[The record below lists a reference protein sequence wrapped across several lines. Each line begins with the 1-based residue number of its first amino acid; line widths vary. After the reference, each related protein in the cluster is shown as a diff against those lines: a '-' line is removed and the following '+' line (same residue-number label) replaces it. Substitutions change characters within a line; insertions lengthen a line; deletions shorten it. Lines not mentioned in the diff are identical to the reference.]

1 MISNPI
7 KRRGHARLITT
18 AILLGATQATW
29 ADASSTTDCDV
40 HAAAMVA
47 EMKASAKTPMSEQ
60 EITLVRD
67 TARKSCLA
75 QRGGA
80 PAASSAVA
88 PAPVVSAAPAPAPAP
103 ATASKAKADN
113 SFFGTLGAI
122 FSGPTERKP
131 GNQRLLDRSQ
141 H

>member
-1 MISNPI
+1 MVIHNSKTSRKLALVVTAGLVI
-7 KRRGHARLITT
+7 GTTQGARAEPSL
-18 AILLGATQATW
+18 AT
-29 ADASSTTDCDV
+29 SCDV
-40 HAAAMVA
+40 HAVAMVA
-47 EMKASAKTPMSEQ
+47 EMKASAAQPMSDQ
-60 EITLVRD
+60 EVALVRE

-75 QRGGA
+75 QSGGNATAAVTA
-80 PAASSAVA
+80 PQAKTT
-88 PAPVVSAAPAPAPAP
+88 P
-103 ATASKAKADN
+103 ATQAKSDN

>member
-1 MISNPI
+1 MIHNSKTSRKHVQLVASLCVVFAAP
-7 KRRGHARLITT
+7 L
-18 AILLGATQATW
+18 AIAEPSVATN
-29 ADASSTTDCDV
+29 CDV

-47 EMKASAKTPMSEQ
+47 EMKAAAATPMGAQ
-60 EITLVRD
+60 ELSLVRE

-75 QRGGA
+75 QYGGT
-80 PAASSAVA
+80 AATAVA
-88 PAPVVSAAPAPAPAP
+88 AQSSPVVAPQASTTAAP
-103 ATASKAKADN
+103 TAHAKSDN

-122 FSGPTERKP
+122 FSGPTTRKP

>member
-1 MISNPI
+1 MIHNP
-7 KRRGHARLITT
+7 KATRKHVQPITS
-18 AILLGATQATW
+18 LLVIVAAQLACADPSVATN
-29 ADASSTTDCDV
+29 CDV

-47 EMKASAKTPMSEQ
+47 EMKAAAATPMSDQ
-60 EITLVRD
+60 EVSLVRE

-75 QRGGA
+75 QYGGSA
-80 PAASSAVA
+80 ATVVAAQPAATPQINTA
-88 PAPVVSAAPAPAPAP
+88 AAPAPR
-103 ATASKAKADN
+103 AKPDN
-113 SFFGTLGAI
+113 SFFGTLGTI

>member
-1 MISNPI
+1 MIHKS
-7 KRRGHARLITT
+7 KTCRKYAQLVMSLCSMV
-18 AILLGATQATW
+18 AAQLVW
-29 ADASSTTDCDV
+29 ADTSVATNCDV

-47 EMKASAKTPMSEQ
+47 EMKAAAATPMSEQ
-60 EITLVRD
+60 EVTLVRD

-75 QRGGA
+75 QYGA
-80 PAASSAVA
+80 SAGTAVAAQPTAVVAPQATTAVA
-88 PAPVVSAAPAPAPAP
+88 PAAR
-103 ATASKAKADN
+103 AKPDN

-122 FSGPTERKP
+122 LSGPTERKP

>member
-1 MISNPI
+1 MIHNS
-7 KRRGHARLITT
+7 KTTLRHVQLVTSLCLIV
-18 AILLGATQATW
+18 AAQPAF
-29 ADASSTTDCDV
+29 ADASVATNCDV
-40 HAAAMVA
+40 HAAA
-47 EMKASAKTPMSEQ
+47 TPMGAQ
-60 EITLVRD
+60 EVSLVRE

-75 QRGGA
+75 QYGGSA
-80 PAASSAVA
+80 GTAVA
-88 PAPVVSAAPAPAPAP
+88 AQPTAAPQVSTPVA
-103 ATASKAKADN
+103 ATARAKPDN